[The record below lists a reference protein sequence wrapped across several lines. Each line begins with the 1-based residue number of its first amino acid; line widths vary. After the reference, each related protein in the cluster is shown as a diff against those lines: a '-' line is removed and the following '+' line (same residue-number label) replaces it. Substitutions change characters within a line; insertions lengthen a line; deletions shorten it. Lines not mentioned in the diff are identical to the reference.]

1 MVQVFPLRSDHLAA
15 ALPMLIPTASA
26 SRFLWHLCFLV
37 APLALRAQT
46 RDPVTEAQALFDA
59 RTPATTTAG
68 TLKRDHART
77 ITQTSTILRTVGYPA
92 SAVVPA
98 LRAEFTSSASTLY
111 QALRVAGYDARS
123 SADAM
128 TGNGFVLSCID
139 PQGFAVPCGGF
150 GGSSDAPV
158 MGQLTV
164 HPSPEG
170 ETGQQLYITGSN
182 IPPVFVMLGS
192 VMLTEVSASGSAV
205 VVRLPSTAMT
215 GNLTIRRKSDNVS
228 GVLQQDYR
236 VVVPPLNWSNWVQP
250 AVTGAVE
257 DMKRWLQGARVQS
270 GCAIEGPLA
279 TLVAG
284 SFTSETGY
292 AYSVR
297 SRLTAAGAPA
307 TIADAWDLAFR
318 QAFDAYTSQVIAV
331 PPLLLYPSFA
341 AVLAPKIGPIPNV
354 PMALGAFTS
363 LGGPQM
369 LAPALGVRVRNA
381 LAPISADVPARAQAA
396 DAFATGVS
404 GHFGALLLTSH
415 VVNLMGEGPVPLSKS
430 GSAGPVSGGTCKG
443 TNIVLL
449 K

>member
-1 MVQVFPLRSDHLAA
+1 MFTCSP
-15 ALPMLIPTASA
+15 PA
-26 SRFLWHLCFLV
+26 SRTLLHLCLLA

-46 RDPVTEAQALFDA
+46 RDPVAEAQALFDA

-77 ITQTSTILRTVGYPA
+77 ITQTSTILRSVGYPA
-92 SAVVPA
+92 TAVVPA
-98 LRAEFTSSASTLY
+98 LRTEFTSSASTLY

-123 SADAM
+123 SAEAM

-139 PQGFAVPCGGF
+139 PQGYAVPCGGF
-150 GGSSDAPV
+150 GGSPDTPV

-182 IPPVFVMLGS
+182 IPPVFVMLGGA
-192 VMLTEVSASGSAV
+192 MLTELNASGSAV

-215 GNLTIRRKSDNVS
+215 GNLTIRRKSDNVT
-228 GVLQQDYR
+228 GTLQQDYR
-236 VVVPPLNWSNWVQP
+236 VVAPPLNWSNWAQP

-257 DMKRWLQGARVQS
+257 DMKRWLQGARVQA
-270 GCAIEGPLA
+270 GCSIEGPLA

-284 SFTSETGY
+284 AFTSATGY
-292 AYSVR
+292 ANTVR
-297 SRLTAAGAPA
+297 TRLTAAGAPA
-307 TIADAWDLAFR
+307 AIADAWDLAFR
-318 QAFDAYTSQVIAV
+318 QAFDSYTSQVIAV
-331 PPLLLYPSFA
+331 PPLPLYPSFA
-341 AVLAPKIGPIPNV
+341 AVMASKIGPTPNV

-369 LAPALGVRVRNA
+369 LAPALGVRVKNA
-381 LAPISADVPARAQAA
+381 LASISADVPARAQAA
-396 DAFATGVS
+396 DAFATAVS
-404 GHFGALLLTSH
+404 GHFAGLLLTAL
-415 VVNLMGEGPVPLSKS
+415 VVNLMGEGPVPLHKPASP
-430 GSAGPVSGGTCKG
+430 GSVSGGTCKG